1 MVQLRSI
8 FAAGIALAFA
18 VLVTLAWVLIAP
30 RSATG
35 SAAPDTP
42 ITASPR
48 DSPSATP
55 TPTPTPTPSNA
66 PPPAAPAAPAPA
78 PPSATCTNDVLTCV
92 NLARSARGLSPLAA
106 NGTLTAAA
114 QSCAE
119 RMAASGKMTHSAGP
133 PAGFSTWGENIAVG
147 YPSASSVFDAWM
159 GSDGHR
165 ANILNPSYTRMG
177 MGYVASGF
185 WWCQQFGA

>member
-1 MVQLRSI
+1 MVPRRSI
-8 FAAGIALAFA
+8 FVASIALAFA
-18 VLVTLAWVLIAP
+18 VLVAVVWVLVAP
-30 RSATG
+30 HSAPG
-35 SAAPDTP
+35 SGAPVAPVVARPSVTP
-42 ITASPR
+42 SP
-48 DSPSATP
+48 TP
-55 TPTPTPTPSNA
+55 TPTPTPTSTPVT
-66 PPPAAPAAPAPA
+66 APAPA
-78 PPSATCTNDVLTCV
+78 PPPPAATCTNDVLTCV
-92 NLARSARGLSPLAA
+92 NNARAARGLSALTT
-106 NGTLTAAA
+106 NSTLTAAA

-119 RMAASGKMTHSAGP
+119 RMAANGKMTHSAGP

-165 ANILNPSYTRMG
+165 ANIVNPSYTRMG